1 MESVAKTTMDDVV
14 DTTVERAV
22 ALEKEIVRFDIHQ
35 RIQHIG
41 LMVTFILLAI
51 TGLPLKFHDWSIS
64 QWWIGV
70 WGGIDNIRFIHHWAA
85 YAIVLVSVY
94 HLGYLAYTIFV
105 LKRPF
110 PIKMIPSSKDFQ
122 NLFQEFGYFLG
133 LRKERPKFDRFNW
146 REKFDYWAIF
156 WGMPVMVI
164 SGFILMYPVF
174 ATKFLPGSAIPIAV
188 FNHLAPGVFPLNKSI
203 FTGKLTEERYRHEH
217 PLEYE
222 RLSGSAKEQERLP
235 EVTEKKEGLSELA
248 GRKDGMSEAAARKE
262 RIAKAAEIKEKLSE
276 AAKKKDRL
284 SEVAEKND
292 DSSDESSKE
301 P

>member
-1 MESVAKTTMDDVV
+1 MESVARTTEGGVV
-14 DTTVERAV
+14 TTTVERAV

-51 TGLPLKFHDWSIS
+51 TGLPMKLHDWSVS

-94 HLGYLAYTIFV
+94 HLGYLAYTTLI

-110 PIKMIPSSKDFQ
+110 PIKMIPSSKDLQ
-122 NLFQEFGYFLG
+122 DLFQEFGYFLG

-174 ATKFLPGSAIPIAV
+174 ATKFLPGSAIPLALVAHSDEAVLAVVWIFTVHFV
-188 FNHLAPGVFPLNKSI
+188 FNHLPPGVFPLNKSI
-203 FTGKLTEERYRHEH
+203 FTGKVPRERYRHEH

-222 RLSGSAKEQERLP
+222 RFSGAVKEKRR
-235 EVTEKKEGLSELA
+235 V
-248 GRKDGMSEAAARKE
+248 SEATESKE
-262 RIAKAAEIKEKLSE
+262 RLSE
-276 AAKKKDRL
+276 AAEKKDRLSEAAEKKDRL
-284 SEVAEKND
+284 SEVAEKEGD
-292 DSSDESSKE
+292 VSDESSKE